1 VGHVEP
7 LLVEAVEE
15 AGGRLATEGVL
26 DLLADLRPQL
36 RVEPER
42 RTAWITI
49 PHEHEVELSPLDPL
63 VLSPSYFVWPH
74 LRVNCDP
81 PFPVSLIYPPR
92 SMRKQVAPKL
102 PSGELVEGLRALGDD
117 TRLRVLALI
126 AERPRSTQELAPLVG
141 MSEAGLSKHLRL
153 LARAGV
159 LESRR
164 EGYYVLYSLVPER
177 LESLSTS
184 LLAFIRRTG

>member
-1 VGHVEP
+1 MG
-7 LLVEAVEE
+7 LGRA
-15 AGGRLATEGVL
+15 AARRGGRGSGRA
-26 DLLADLRPQL
+26 
-36 RVEPER
+36 
-42 RTAWITI
+42 AWIKI
-49 PHEHEVELSPLDPL
+49 SHEHEVELSPLDPL

-92 SMRKQVAPKL
+92 SVREQVAPKL

-117 TRLRVLALI
+117 TRLRVLVLI

-141 MSEAGLSKHLRL
+141 MSAAGLSKHLRL

-164 EGYYVLYSLVPER
+164 EGYYVLYSLAPER
-177 LESLSTS
+177 LESLSAS
-184 LLAFIRRTG
+184 LLAFIRRGG